1 MSYKQKLENL
11 GIILRRSNGQTKTTC
26 PKCSASRKNKKEF
39 CLSVDIDKGVFKCHN
54 CDWKGNV
61 AAYESKTN
69 YRKLDKNLFLK
80 DAKITDSR
88 KYLNGRGLSDH
99 TIDVFMLFEKVLKFP
114 PKGENEK
121 WQEKKCIAFPYFRG
135 TELINVQYR
144 SRDKDFRLEKDA
156 ELIFYNINS
165 LSGARKAIITE
176 GQIDAMSAF
185 EVGFGDKRNEERLN
199 TLINEKAEEIRKQYE
214 EENEY
219 NKKQKKSG
227 HSAEELKNIDEDVI
241 EFTPEMD
248 SLSFLSGWGV
258 VSVPNGAS
266 ENLDFL
272 DNCAESFFGIDEIII
287 ATDGDEKGI
296 MMREALITR
305 FGAERCKYI
314 DWDFEN
320 SGVKDFN
327 DALTKRGAD
336 YVIELVKNAKGIPI
350 SGIHYLSDIADDM
363 WKSYWHKTR
372 QGSSTGFKEFDDYFV
387 WKKGE
392 INIFHGYAHM
402 GKALCIN
409 TDIPTDDGFKKMKD
423 IEVGDVLFDENG
435 NKCKVIGATD
445 IMYNRPCYK
454 VIFSDGSEVIAD
466 EEHLWETETIASR
479 TSERNNKRNNEKRV
493 GTKNQ
498 EHKRVLKSVKTTK
511 EISQTLQV
519 SGRNNHFIKNCRPVN
534 YSQRKLTIDPYIL
547 GVWLGDGTTI
557 DAEITNPDI
566 EVENKI
572 REYCDANNLKIKVS
586 YYKDRCKN
594 IRINNGFIN
603 LLRNLKLIGDKHIPS
618 DYLESSI
625 SDRIEL
631 LKGLMDTDGYCD
643 PTHGHCE
650 FTTIRKE
657 LAYQFL
663 QLISSLGIKACVKDG
678 DAKINGKFIS
688 KKYRISF
695 KPSFEVFYIKRKLKN
710 QNFSIKI
717 KSRTIINIIPID
729 SVPVKC
735 ISVDSPNKL
744 YLCTRN
750 YIPTH
755 NTTMANQLFISKSV
769 IDGWKWAVFCPE
781 NYPATTYYNGLIMS
795 FIGKEIHPKNE
806 AYKMKPQEYEAGMNF
821 INDHFYFIY
830 PDELHDIETIHEK
843 FKYLILKKGVQGVII
858 DPLNQLDKTQK
869 AFQRDD
875 QYLSDLYMNIKRF
888 ALSHQV
894 CYNVI
899 AHPNS
904 PREKN
909 PLPVP
914 TAYDLWGGAMNFNKA
929 DNILC
934 IHRENLQEPFTQ
946 VHIQK
951 NKVVDT
957 GGSLAGTHFVGRYVW
972 KEKRFYFQ
980 DQNPIADY
988 WAERTKRENGEYS
1001 SEFKFTEYNNDPENE
1016 IPPF

>member
-26 PKCSASRKNKKEF
+26 PKCSSTRKNKKEF

-61 AAYESKTN
+61 AAYESKNN

-185 EVGFGDKRNEERLN
+185 EVGFGDKRNEEKLN

-320 SGVKDFN
+320 SGIKDFN
-327 DALTKRGAD
+327 DALTKRGKD
-336 YVIELVKNAKGIPI
+336 YIIELVKNAKGIPI
-350 SGIHYLSDIADDM
+350 SGIHYLHDIADDM

-402 GKALCIN
+402 GK
-409 TDIPTDDGFKKMKD
+409 
-423 IEVGDVLFDENG
+423 
-435 NKCKVIGATD
+435 
-445 IMYNRPCYK
+445 
-454 VIFSDGSEVIAD
+454 
-466 EEHLWETETIASR
+466 
-479 TSERNNKRNNEKRV
+479 
-493 GTKNQ
+493 
-498 EHKRVLKSVKTTK
+498 
-511 EISQTLQV
+511 
-519 SGRNNHFIKNCRPVN
+519 
-534 YSQRKLTIDPYIL
+534 
-547 GVWLGDGTTI
+547 
-557 DAEITNPDI
+557 
-566 EVENKI
+566 
-572 REYCDANNLKIKVS
+572 
-586 YYKDRCKN
+586 
-594 IRINNGFIN
+594 
-603 LLRNLKLIGDKHIPS
+603 
-618 DYLESSI
+618 
-625 SDRIEL
+625 
-631 LKGLMDTDGYCD
+631 
-643 PTHGHCE
+643 
-650 FTTIRKE
+650 
-657 LAYQFL
+657 
-663 QLISSLGIKACVKDG
+663 
-678 DAKINGKFIS
+678 
-688 KKYRISF
+688 
-695 KPSFEVFYIKRKLKN
+695 
-710 QNFSIKI
+710 
-717 KSRTIINIIPID
+717 
-729 SVPVKC
+729 
-735 ISVDSPNKL
+735 
-744 YLCTRN
+744 
-750 YIPTH
+750 
-755 NTTMANQLFISKSV
+755 TTMANQLFIAKSV
-769 IDGWKWAVFCPE
+769 VDGWKWAVFCPE

-843 FKYLILKKGVQGVII
+843 FKYLILKKGVHGVII

-957 GGSLAGTHFVGRYVW
+957 GGSLAGTHFVGRYLW
-972 KEKRFYFQ
+972 QEKRFYFQ
-980 DQNPIADY
+980 EQNPITDY